1 MAGERSPMANFHH
14 ETDDDYDDTIEL
26 SVEERWRR
34 LLRKVKRERAAAA
47 TAAKPFKS
55 LERTKRTN
63 ERTNGYGT
71 IELSSSSSSSWR
83 RSVLFFWS
91 RLLCHRWLAD
101 ATND

>member
-1 MAGERSPMANFHH
+1 MANFHH

-47 TAAKPFKS
+47 ATAAKPFKS

-71 IELSSSSSSSWR
+71 IELSSSSSSSSWR